1 MSLASLKS
9 FRQARKPSARKADS
23 ARSSPCTGGDC
34 VAAMSL
40 FAIVCGGAGLVAADL
55 SIPVGLVCAAF
66 GAAAGALF
74 AEA

>member
-9 FRQARKPSARKADS
+9 FRSSRKPAARKAQ
-23 ARSSPCTGGDC
+23 RSSPCTGGDC